1 MKIFRTAISYLNIQK
16 GFTLVEAVVA
26 ISIIGIIGVIMS
38 DILTRA
44 FDNTQKTNLISN
56 VQQNGQAALSS
67 FEDTIR
73 YSEFVC
79 VGGTTLDGQTTP
91 NLIAEYTEPVL
102 VVYKEGK
109 YIRLRIVPE
118 SGSINGFISEDF
130 PLPPVVDATATDLC
144 STVALSNMRKITN
157 DTMLSVKGGTIALL
171 SNPINSTTAGGTSKV
186 SLTIRFGIGSGFGA
200 PVNPESQIGPNNEI
214 VFQSTVQFR

>member
-1 MKIFRTAISYLNIQK
+1 MKTFKTMHNFLKSQK

-26 ISIIGIIGVIMS
+26 ISIIGVIGVIMS

-79 VGGTTLDGQTTP
+79 VGGVTTEGQTVP
-91 NLIAEYTEPVL
+91 NTIAEYNQPVL

-109 YIRLRIVPE
+109 YIRLRIVPQ
-118 SGSINGFISEDF
+118 SGSINGYISEDF

-144 STVALSNMRKITN
+144 STVSLSNMRKITN

-171 SNPINSTTAGGTSKV
+171 SNPINSDSVGGTSKV
-186 SLTIRFGIGSGFGA
+186 SLTIRFGIGAGFGA
-200 PVNPESQIGPNNEI
+200 PVNPESQIGTNNEI
-214 VFQSTVQFR
+214 VFQSTAQFR

>member
-1 MKIFRTAISYLNIQK
+1 MRIFNTFINNLRSEKA
-16 GFTLVEAVVA
+16 FTLVEAVVA
-26 ISIIGIIGVIMS
+26 ISIIGVIGVIMS

-79 VGGTTLDGQTTP
+79 VGGITTEGLTTP
-91 NLIAEYTEPVL
+91 NTIAEYNNPVL

-109 YIRLRIVPE
+109 YIRIRIVPQ
-118 SGSINGFISEDF
+118 SGSINGYITEDF

-144 STVALSNMRKITN
+144 STVSLSDMRKITN
-157 DTMLSVKGGTIALL
+157 DTMLSVKNGSISLL
-171 SNPINSTTAGGTSKV
+171 SNPINSATVGGTSKV
-186 SLTIRFGIGSGFGA
+186 SLTIRFAIGSGFGA
-200 PVNPESQIGPNNEI
+200 PVNPESQIGTNNEI